1 MKAGIFVGGLVLGA
15 VLGFLTAMA
24 EPFAFKIV
32 MIGITSLFGA
42 AVAVA
47 LSRGRK

>member
-1 MKAGIFVGGLVLGA
+1 MKGTIFVGGLVLGG

-24 EPFAFKIV
+24 EPLALRIA
-32 MIGITSLFGA
+32 MIGIASLFGA
-42 AVAVA
+42 AIALA